1 MPDSVKD
8 QNGSIY
14 QITLQGNLDA
24 GWSTWFNWMVVSF
37 QEESHITTFIGP
49 ISDQAELRG
58 ILNKLWDLNK
68 SIIDVSQIQD
78 RI

>member
-1 MPDSVKD
+1 MPGCEKI
-8 QNGSIY
+8 QNFTVY
-14 QITLQGNLDA
+14 QIAIHGSLDT
-24 GWSTWFNWMVVSF
+24 GWSNWFNWLELSY
-37 QEESHITTFIGP
+37 QEAQHCTTLTGA

-68 SIIDVSQIQD
+68 SIISVFQLQD